1 MKFNFFKKKQAD
13 ADAEPEKQWVIELFD
28 PGDQEQGNFKDLM
41 SSTPATLF
49 GPYINP
55 ILALDLL
62 DSSLG
67 ILNLNRP
74 DTSLFT
80 GRIRPIVDFEHES

>member
-1 MKFNFFKKKQAD
+1 MKLNFFKKRKPQED
-13 ADAEPEKQWVIELFD
+13 EKPEQQWVIELFD
-28 PGDQEQGNFKDLM
+28 PGDQEESNFADLM

-49 GPYINP
+49 GPYVDP
-55 ILALDLL
+55 ILSLDLL

-74 DTSLFT
+74 DTSLFR
-80 GRIRPIVDFEHES
+80 GRIRPIVDFEHEK